1 MKETTHQ
8 THKQTSMDG
17 IDENTELKR
26 MESWCAAAEHCRAE
40 AVEKLV
46 RRGVPYDMADRIA
59 DRLEKEKF
67 IDERRYC
74 QAFIHDKFRF
84 AKWGKQKIDMALR
97 QKKLDPYVYRPLLN
111 EIASDEYGA
120 TLQALL
126 EAKRKSIRAA
136 TEYERNAKLMR
147 FALSRGFAADDI
159 RRCIDLPDEN
169 EREA

>member
-1 MKETTHQ
+1 
-8 THKQTSMDG
+8 MDG

-84 AKWGKQKIDMALR
+84 AKWGKQKIDQALR
-97 QKKLDPYVYRPLLN
+97 LKKIDPYTYRPLLN
-111 EIASDEYGA
+111 RIDPQEYHA

-126 EAKRKSIRAA
+126 DSKRRSIR
-136 TEYERNAKLMR
+136 TGSDYERNGKLIR

-159 RRCIDLPDEN
+159 RQCIDLPDEN
-169 EREA
+169 ESLD

>member
-1 MKETTHQ
+1 MTE
-8 THKQTSMDG
+8 
-17 IDENTELKR
+17 INENEALKR
-26 MESWCAAAEHCRAE
+26 MEAYCASAEHCRTE
-40 AVEKLV
+40 VTDKLL
-46 RRGVPYDMADRIA
+46 RWGLPYDTANRIV
-59 DRLEKEKF
+59 DRLEQEKF
-67 IDERRYC
+67 IDEERYC
-74 QAFIHDKFRF
+74 NAFIRDKFRF